1 MNGERCMRYQPKYIY
16 VHFEGE
22 TWRIGDQEPG
32 VYPLQAKSKI
42 WLVNPELKVKVK
54 RTGFCCVPDFAGTC
68 HMYQGASLPAVIVDC
83 LLHSSVTTVT
93 EMMASYVG
101 ALFLHQGAVLS
112 GTSYDC
118 ALFARCVSVAS
129 CEHASRVYMRNDCF
143 VS

>member
-1 MNGERCMRYQPKYIY
+1 MNGERCLRYQPEYIY

-42 WLVNPELKVKVK
+42 WLVNPETKVKVK

-83 LLHSSVTTVT
+83 LLHSSVTTGKD
-93 EMMASYVG
+93 MIASYVG
-101 ALFLHQGAVLS
+101 ALVLQQ
-112 GTSYDC
+112 
-118 ALFARCVSVAS
+118 
-129 CEHASRVYMRNDCF
+129 
-143 VS
+143 